1 MVYAVAILLI
11 SALTTVGLIAVWAAT
26 SPGNWFWRTMAFLGA
41 MSPLLLIPAYEPF
54 VAFVIQGAVVAAGV
68 QLARWRANRGSGEPI
83 FKSRFSLRTVLLAM
97 VPLAVMVA
105 VGVKI
110 VETEDFIWLGSVQI
124 GIVAGILSLTAFWI
138 ARGRVPVWLKVAVG
152 IASVAALT
160 WLLQWKEWFVSE
172 TVEFGFEYDY
182 NDWQSIP
189 YRKSIAV
196 GLTWLVVV
204 ALTMVCTAIICYL
217 AVPSLPQRSLRKRI
231 AMALGLALTVPS
243 VVAWMFLIQKPPIP
257 NQELP
262 NPNGYNDFLAAA
274 ETLPPRVTVYSNN
287 FDPDTDSLDVVRK
300 AIEEVQPAIDLV
312 RAGLSKDIQKPL
324 NYSSKL
330 SLELHDACRKIG
342 AGLEAKGKLAERQN
356 DHAKAAEEYMTIMQF
371 ATRYFR
377 ESTIVDFLQAS
388 FGRGFRGLFLMRD
401 NLASEVRLRLISE
414 LAEIEQQVEP
424 LEQLVERDNALQ
436 IHVYGWRA
444 HLRQVMEK
452 IPGVENFMERTFP
465 AIYRR
470 HIAILRLLRV
480 ELALRVWKSE
490 YGDWPKS
497 LESLVPSI
505 LPAVPIDP
513 FSSDGQPLRYIKTES
528 GLVPY
533 SVGYNG
539 IDDKGHPGE
548 DDGAGYRD
556 PWTGDLRLD
565 VLFAP
570 EPVAAPATNSTTPD
584 DGQDDAEPIN
594 R

>member
-83 FKSRFSLRTVLLAM
+83 FQSRFSLKTILLIM

-138 ARGRVPVWLKVAVG
+138 AKGKAAIGWRVIVG
-152 IASVAALT
+152 IATVAALT

-172 TVEFGFEYDY
+172 TVEFGFEYDL
-182 NDWQSIP
+182 NNPEWWNIP

-196 GLTWLVVV
+196 GLTWLAVV
-204 ALTMVCTAIICYL
+204 ALTMVCTAIICDL

-231 AMALGLALTVPS
+231 AMALSLILAVPS

-257 NQELP
+257 NQVLP
-262 NPNGYNDFLAAA
+262 QPNGYDDYLAAA
-274 ETLPPRVTVYSNN
+274 QTLPHRVAVYSNN
-287 FDPDTDSLDVVRK
+287 FDPDTDSLDVVRN

-312 RAGLSKDIQKPL
+312 RVGLSKDIQKPL
-324 NYSSKL
+324 DYSSVP
-330 SLELHDACRKIG
+330 SLGLHDACRKIG

-356 DHAKAAEEYMTIMQF
+356 DHSKAAEEYIMGMQF
-371 ATRYFR
+371 ATRYFC
-377 ESTIVDFLQAS
+377 ESTILDFLLGKAS
-388 FGRGFRGLFLMRD
+388 FERGFSGLFLMRD
-401 NLASEVRLRLISE
+401 DLARDVQVKLISE

-436 IHVYGWRA
+436 IHVYGWRE
-444 HLRQVMEK
+444 HLRQVMAK
-452 IPGVENFMERTFP
+452 LPGVESFMEKAFP
-465 AIYRR
+465 SLYRR
-470 HIAILRLLRV
+470 HIADLRLLQV
-480 ELALRVWKSE
+480 ELALRVWRSE
-490 YGDWPKS
+490 HGEWPKS
-497 LESLVPSI
+497 IESLVPSY
-505 LPAVPIDP
+505 LPTFPVDP
-513 FSSDGQPLRYIKTES
+513 FSNDGQSLRYSQTEDYY
-528 GLVPY
+528 LLY

-539 IDDKGHPGE
+539 IDDHGKADP
-548 DDGAGYRD
+548 DD
-556 PWTGDLRLD
+556 PTFGDRRLD
-565 VLFAP
+565 VLWAP
-570 EPVAAPATNSTTPD
+570 QPAAAPDTSVTSLGD
-584 DGQDDAEPIN
+584 EQDDAEPIN
-594 R
+594 Q